1 MSRSFPTIEGYVI
14 RNKIGD
20 GGFSKVYRAVHYTKN
35 LVAAC
40 KVVPITQ
47 QTWTSA
53 AQKDLYKEIK
63 VHSQLKHEHILA
75 FLTSET
81 YEDDEKTSAA
91 KFVPAVYM
99 LLEFAA
105 GGDLFDKIV
114 PDVGVSENVAH
125 LYFTQLLSGIE
136 FMHGKGVCHRD
147 LKPENAM
154 LSLNG
159 LLKICDFGLCA
170 VYKHKGMERML
181 TERCGSLPY
190 VAPELSQSVP
200 YHAEPIDI
208 WGCGVILY
216 TMLVGNTP
224 WDEPTQA
231 SPEYVAFVSGDIR
244 EISPWDTIPGPT
256 LDLLVRLL
264 NPNPQSRA
272 TIPEIHSH
280 PWFAQDNPLLLA
292 DEGALADA
300 IAASLKE
307 TGYME
312 VVHPP
317 EAPAPGAT
325 DKWEADTD
333 GDSAMLTA
341 GHAASQ
347 FTQSLMLYSQT
358 QGGTRHTP
366 EMTRFYTGHGCLP
379 EQFISLAVP
388 VLKGMSF
395 RCRQP
400 EIVPKTSGSGTA
412 SGDGFRLIRM
422 KIMGM
427 DTRNMVLKGDI
438 EVEVFDKGCFV
449 LMRRETGDPLSW
461 KRLWRSL
468 VNSPSIS
475 PYVLRR
481 QPG

>member
-1 MSRSFPTIEGYVI
+1 MSRSFPTIDGYVI

-35 LVAAC
+35 FVAAC

-47 QTWTSA
+47 QTWTST

-63 VHSQLKHEHILA
+63 VHSQLKHQHILA

-81 YEDDEKTSAA
+81 YEDDEKTSTARL
-91 KFVPAVYM
+91 VPAVYM

-114 PDVGVSENVAH
+114 PDVGVSEKVAH
-125 LYFTQLLSGIE
+125 LYFNQMLSGIE
-136 FMHGKGVCHRD
+136 FMHSKGVCHRD

-190 VAPELSQSVP
+190 VAPELSRSDP
-200 YHAEPIDI
+200 YQAEPIDI

-224 WDEPTQA
+224 WDEPTDA
-231 SPEYVAFVSGDIR
+231 SPEYVAFVSGNVR
-244 EISPWDTIPGPT
+244 EVSPWDAIPGAAF
-256 LDLLVRLL
+256 DLLLKVL
-264 NPNPQSRA
+264 NPNPKKRA
-272 TIPEIHSH
+272 TIAEMHVH
-280 PWFAQDNPLLLA
+280 PWFAQDNPLLRA

-300 IAASLKE
+300 IAASLRDND
-307 TGYME
+307 YMD

-317 EAPAPGAT
+317 EAPVPGAA
-325 DKWEADTD
+325 DKWEDTD
-333 GDSAMLTA
+333 GDSPMLTA
-341 GHAASQ
+341 GHASQ

-366 EMTRFYTGHGCLP
+366 ELTRFYTGHGCFP
-379 EQFISLAVP
+379 EQFLSLAVP
-388 VLKGMSF
+388 VLKGMGF

-400 EIVPKTSGSGTA
+400 EIVLKASQSGLA
-412 SGDGFRLIRM
+412 PVAPGDFRQMKM
-422 KIMGM
+422 KIMGVDARNAVLRG
-427 DTRNMVLKGDI
+427 DT
-438 EVEVFDKGCFV
+438 EVEMFENGCFV
-449 LMRRETGDPLSW
+449 VMRREVGDPLSW

-468 VNSPSIS
+468 VNSASIS

-481 QPG
+481 QR